1 MLAENI
7 APKQKREGPAPPQ
20 AGPSTATPTC
30 APEGAMS
37 DVTTYQFI
45 RMESTESCMGR
56 SNTLDDQKI
65 YPAANT
71 SLRIVS
77 RLMSS

>member
-1 MLAENI
+1 
-7 APKQKREGPAPPQ
+7 
-20 AGPSTATPTC
+20 
-30 APEGAMS
+30 MS

-56 SNTLDDQKI
+56 SNTFDDQKI